1 MFHYSFYGEAI
12 VELLTFTTMNDFQTI
27 NDIVNESVRN
37 SSYYTVAI
45 SSCVF
50 ILYTLIVQLIGYFK
64 GKAKNKPLIEMAEA
78 IKENT
83 ENVVRL
89 NGVLDKTLQGA
100 EKKKV
105 RQCESAIELAF
116 RASLLRIIQE
126 VSSIIAHN
134 NIDKNKEFIVGNIN
148 KLVSNEYY
156 RLYSALAIY
165 EINDVNVASRL
176 KEEWIKEIADNLVDI
191 IYNGQDAMTRITQ
204 VNNRLNVCVNE
215 YSTYINNKTFNT

>member
-1 MFHYSFYGEAI
+1 
-12 VELLTFTTMNDFQTI
+12 MNDFQTV

-83 ENVVRL
+83 ENIVRL

-105 RQCESAIELAF
+105 RQCESAIDLAF
-116 RASLLRIIQE
+116 KASSLRIIQE
-126 VSSIIAHN
+126 AASIIAHN
-134 NIDKNKEFIVGNIN
+134 NIDKNKEFIVSNIN
-148 KLVSNEYY
+148 KFVSTEYY

-176 KEEWIKEIADNLVDI
+176 KEEWIKEIADNIVDI
-191 IYNGQDAMTRITQ
+191 IYNGQDAMTRVTQ
-204 VNNRLNVCVNE
+204 INNRLNVCINE

>member
-1 MFHYSFYGEAI
+1 
-12 VELLTFTTMNDFQTI
+12 MNDFQTV

-83 ENVVRL
+83 ENIVKL
-89 NGVLDKTLQGA
+89 NSVLDKTLQGA

-105 RQCESAIELAF
+105 RQCESAIDLAF
-116 RASLLRIIQE
+116 KASSLRIVQE
-126 VSSIIAHN
+126 TASIIAHN
-134 NIDKNKEFIVGNIN
+134 NIDKNKEFIISNIN
-148 KLVSNEYY
+148 KFVSTEYY

-176 KEEWIKEIADNLVDI
+176 KEEWIKEIADNIVDI
-191 IYNGQDAMTRITQ
+191 IYNGQDAMTRVTQ
-204 VNNRLNVCVNE
+204 INNRLNVCINE

>member
-1 MFHYSFYGEAI
+1 
-12 VELLTFTTMNDFQTI
+12 MNDFQTV

-83 ENVVRL
+83 ENVVKL
-89 NGVLDKTLQGA
+89 NSVLDKTLQGA

-105 RQCESAIELAF
+105 RQCESAIDLAF
-116 RASLLRIIQE
+116 KASSLRIVQE
-126 VSSIIAHN
+126 AASIIAHN

-148 KLVSNEYY
+148 KFVSTEYY

-176 KEEWIKEIADNLVDI
+176 KEEWIKEIADNIVDI

-204 VNNRLNVCVNE
+204 VNNRLNVCINE

>member
-1 MFHYSFYGEAI
+1 
-12 VELLTFTTMNDFQTI
+12 MNDFQTV

-45 SSCVF
+45 SSCVYIF
-50 ILYTLIVQLIGYFK
+50 YTLIVQLIGYFK

-134 NIDKNKEFIVGNIN
+134 NIDKNREFIVGNIN

>member
-1 MFHYSFYGEAI
+1 MDLI
-12 VELLTFTTMNDFQTI
+12 LNVMNDFQTI

-64 GKAKNKPLIEMAEA
+64 GKAKNKPIIEMSKALNEMG
-78 IKENT
+78 ENIMK
-83 ENVVRL
+83 L
-89 NGVLDKTLQGA
+89 NAVLDKTLQGA

-105 RQCESAIELAF
+105 RQCESAIDLAF
-116 RASLLRIIQE
+116 RASSLRIVQE

-148 KLVSNEYY
+148 KFVSNEYY
-156 RLYSALAIY
+156 KLYSALAIY
-165 EINDVNVASRL
+165 EINDINVASRL

-204 VNNRLNVCVNE
+204 VNNRLNVCVSE

>member
-1 MFHYSFYGEAI
+1 
-12 VELLTFTTMNDFQTI
+12 MNDFQTV

-83 ENVVRL
+83 ENIVKL
-89 NGVLDKTLQGA
+89 NSVLDKTLQGA

-116 RASLLRIIQE
+116 RALSLRIIQE
-126 VSSIIAHN
+126 AASIIAHN
-134 NIDKNKEFIVGNIN
+134 NIDKNKEFIVSNIN
-148 KLVSNEYY
+148 KFVSTEYY

-176 KEEWIKEIADNLVDI
+176 KEEWIKEIADNIVDI
-191 IYNGQDAMTRITQ
+191 IYNGQDAMTRVTQ
-204 VNNRLNVCVNE
+204 INNRLNVCINE

>member
-1 MFHYSFYGEAI
+1 
-12 VELLTFTTMNDFQTI
+12 MNDFQTV

-83 ENVVRL
+83 ENIVKL
-89 NGVLDKTLQGA
+89 NSVLDKTLQGA

-105 RQCESAIELAF
+105 RQCESAIDLAF
-116 RASLLRIIQE
+116 KASSLRIVQE
-126 VSSIIAHN
+126 AASIIAHN
-134 NIDKNKEFIVGNIN
+134 NIDKNKEFIISNIN
-148 KLVSNEYY
+148 KFVSTEYY
-156 RLYSALAIY
+156 RLYSALALY

-176 KEEWIKEIADNLVDI
+176 KEEWIKEIADNIIDI
-191 IYNGQDAMTRITQ
+191 IYNGQDAMTRVTQ
-204 VNNRLNVCVNE
+204 INNRLNVCINE

>member
-1 MFHYSFYGEAI
+1 
-12 VELLTFTTMNDFQTI
+12 MNDFQTV

-37 SSYYTVAI
+37 SSYYTVAV

-83 ENVVRL
+83 ENVVKL
-89 NGVLDKTLQGA
+89 NSVLDKTLQGA

-105 RQCESAIELAF
+105 RQCESAIDLAF
-116 RASLLRIIQE
+116 RASSLRIVQE
-126 VSSIIAHN
+126 AASIIAHN
-134 NIDKNKEFIVGNIN
+134 NIDKNKEFIVSNIN
-148 KLVSNEYY
+148 KFVSTEYY

-176 KEEWIKEIADNLVDI
+176 KEEWIKEIADNIVDI
-191 IYNGQDAMTRITQ
+191 IYNGQDAMTRVTQ
-204 VNNRLNVCVNE
+204 INNRLNVCINE

>member
-1 MFHYSFYGEAI
+1 MDLILS
-12 VELLTFTTMNDFQTI
+12 VMNDFQTV

-105 RQCESAIELAF
+105 RQCESAIDLAF
-116 RASLLRIIQE
+116 KASSLRIVQE

-134 NIDKNKEFIVGNIN
+134 NIDKNRDFIVGNIN
-148 KLVSNEYY
+148 KFVSNEYY
-156 RLYSALAIY
+156 KLYSALAIY

>member
-1 MFHYSFYGEAI
+1 
-12 VELLTFTTMNDFQTI
+12 MNDFQTI
-27 NDIVNESVRN
+27 NDIVNESVRY

-105 RQCESAIELAF
+105 RQCESAIDLAF
-116 RASLLRIIQE
+116 KASSLRIVQE
-126 VSSIIAHN
+126 AASIIAHN

>member
-1 MFHYSFYGEAI
+1 
-12 VELLTFTTMNDFQTI
+12 MNDFQTV

-83 ENVVRL
+83 ENIVKL
-89 NGVLDKTLQGA
+89 NSVLDKTLQGA

-105 RQCESAIELAF
+105 RQCESAIDLAF
-116 RASLLRIIQE
+116 KASSLRIVQE

-134 NIDKNKEFIVGNIN
+134 NIDKNRDFIVGNIN
-148 KLVSNEYY
+148 KFVSNEYY
-156 RLYSALAIY
+156 KLYSALAIY

>member
-1 MFHYSFYGEAI
+1 MDLI
-12 VELLTFTTMNDFQTI
+12 LNVMDDFQTV

-83 ENVVRL
+83 ENIVKL
-89 NGVLDKTLQGA
+89 NSVLDKTLQGA

-105 RQCESAIELAF
+105 RQCESAIDLAF
-116 RASLLRIIQE
+116 KASSLRIVQE
-126 VSSIIAHN
+126 AASIIAHN

>member
-1 MFHYSFYGEAI
+1 
-12 VELLTFTTMNDFQTI
+12 MNDFQTV

-83 ENVVRL
+83 ENVVKL
-89 NGVLDKTLQGA
+89 NSVLDKTLQGA

-105 RQCESAIELAF
+105 RQCESAIDLAF
-116 RASLLRIIQE
+116 KASSLRIIQE
-126 VSSIIAHN
+126 AASIIAHN
-134 NIDKNKEFIVGNIN
+134 NIDKNKEFIVSNIN
-148 KLVSNEYY
+148 KFVSTEYY

-176 KEEWIKEIADNLVDI
+176 KEEWIKEIADNIIDI
-191 IYNGQDAMTRITQ
+191 IYNGQDAMTRVTQ
-204 VNNRLNVCVNE
+204 INNRLNVCINE

>member
-1 MFHYSFYGEAI
+1 
-12 VELLTFTTMNDFQTI
+12 MNDFQTV

-116 RASLLRIIQE
+116 RASSLRIIQE
-126 VSSIIAHN
+126 AASIIAHN
-134 NIDKNKEFIVGNIN
+134 NIDKNKEFIVSNIN
-148 KLVSNEYY
+148 KFVSTEYY

-176 KEEWIKEIADNLVDI
+176 KEEWIKEIADNIVDI
-191 IYNGQDAMTRITQ
+191 IYNGQDAMTRVTQ
-204 VNNRLNVCVNE
+204 INNRLNVCINE

>member
-1 MFHYSFYGEAI
+1 MDLI
-12 VELLTFTTMNDFQTI
+12 LNVMNDFQTV

-83 ENVVRL
+83 ENIVKL
-89 NGVLDKTLQGA
+89 NSVLDKTLQGA

-105 RQCESAIELAF
+105 RQCESAIDLAF
-116 RASLLRIIQE
+116 KASSLRIVQE
-126 VSSIIAHN
+126 AASIIAHN
-134 NIDKNKEFIVGNIN
+134 NIDKNKEFIVSNIN
-148 KLVSNEYY
+148 KFVSTEYY

-176 KEEWIKEIADNLVDI
+176 KEEWIKEIADNIVDI
-191 IYNGQDAMTRITQ
+191 IYNGQDAMTRVTQ
-204 VNNRLNVCVNE
+204 INNRLNVCINE

>member
-1 MFHYSFYGEAI
+1 
-12 VELLTFTTMNDFQTI
+12 MNDFQTV

-83 ENVVRL
+83 ENIVKL

-105 RQCESAIELAF
+105 RQCESAIDLAF
-116 RASLLRIIQE
+116 KASSLRIVQE
-126 VSSIIAHN
+126 AASIIAHN
-134 NIDKNKEFIVGNIN
+134 NIDKNKEFIVSNIN
-148 KLVSNEYY
+148 KFVSTEYY

-176 KEEWIKEIADNLVDI
+176 KEEWIKEIADNIVDI
-191 IYNGQDAMTRITQ
+191 IYNGQDAMTRVTQ
-204 VNNRLNVCVNE
+204 INNRLNVCVNE

>member
-1 MFHYSFYGEAI
+1 MDLILS
-12 VELLTFTTMNDFQTI
+12 VMNDFQTV

-83 ENVVRL
+83 ENVVKL
-89 NGVLDKTLQGA
+89 NSVLDKTLQGA

-105 RQCESAIELAF
+105 RQCESAIDLAF
-116 RASLLRIIQE
+116 KASSLRIVQE
-126 VSSIIAHN
+126 AASIIAHN
-134 NIDKNKEFIVGNIN
+134 NIDKNKEFIVSNIN
-148 KLVSNEYY
+148 KFVSTEYY

-176 KEEWIKEIADNLVDI
+176 KEEWIKEIADNIIDI
-191 IYNGQDAMTRITQ
+191 IYNGQDAMTRVTQ
-204 VNNRLNVCVNE
+204 INNRLNVCINE
-215 YSTYINNKTFNT
+215 YSTYVNNKTFNT

>member
-1 MFHYSFYGEAI
+1 
-12 VELLTFTTMNDFQTI
+12 MNDFQTI

-83 ENVVRL
+83 ENIVKL
-89 NGVLDKTLQGA
+89 NSVLDKTLQGA

-116 RASLLRIIQE
+116 RASSLRIVQE
-126 VSSIIAHN
+126 AASIIAHN
-134 NIDKNKEFIVGNIN
+134 NIDKNKEFIVSNIN
-148 KLVSNEYY
+148 KFVSTEYY

-176 KEEWIKEIADNLVDI
+176 KEEWIKEIADNIVDI
-191 IYNGQDAMTRITQ
+191 IYNGQDAMTRVTQ
-204 VNNRLNVCVNE
+204 INNRLNVCINE

>member
-1 MFHYSFYGEAI
+1 MDLI
-12 VELLTFTTMNDFQTI
+12 LNVMNDFQTV

-134 NIDKNKEFIVGNIN
+134 NIDKNREFIVGNIN

>member
-1 MFHYSFYGEAI
+1 
-12 VELLTFTTMNDFQTI
+12 MNDFQTV

-105 RQCESAIELAF
+105 RQCESAIDLAF
-116 RASLLRIIQE
+116 KASSLRIVQE
-126 VSSIIAHN
+126 AASIIAHN
-134 NIDKNKEFIVGNIN
+134 NIDKNKEFIVSNIN
-148 KLVSNEYY
+148 KFVSTEYY

-176 KEEWIKEIADNLVDI
+176 KEEWIKEIADNIVDI

>member
-1 MFHYSFYGEAI
+1 
-12 VELLTFTTMNDFQTI
+12 MNDFQTI
-27 NDIVNESVRN
+27 NDIVDESVRN

>member
-1 MFHYSFYGEAI
+1 
-12 VELLTFTTMNDFQTI
+12 MNDFQTV

-37 SSYYTVAI
+37 SSYYTVAV

-83 ENVVRL
+83 ENIVKL
-89 NGVLDKTLQGA
+89 NSVLDKTLQGA

-105 RQCESAIELAF
+105 RQCESAIDLAF
-116 RASLLRIIQE
+116 KASSLRIVQE
-126 VSSIIAHN
+126 AASIIAHN
-134 NIDKNKEFIVGNIN
+134 NIDKNKEFIVSNIN
-148 KLVSNEYY
+148 KFVSTEYY

-176 KEEWIKEIADNLVDI
+176 KEEWIKEIADNIVDI
-191 IYNGQDAMTRITQ
+191 IYNGQDAMTRVTQ
-204 VNNRLNVCVNE
+204 INNRLNVCINE

>member
-1 MFHYSFYGEAI
+1 
-12 VELLTFTTMNDFQTI
+12 MNDFQTV

-37 SSYYTVAI
+37 SSYYTVAV

-105 RQCESAIELAF
+105 RQCESAIDLAF
-116 RASLLRIIQE
+116 KASSLRIIQE
-126 VSSIIAHN
+126 AASIIAHN

>member
-1 MFHYSFYGEAI
+1 
-12 VELLTFTTMNDFQTI
+12 MNDFQTV

-83 ENVVRL
+83 ENVVKL
-89 NGVLDKTLQGA
+89 NSVLDKTLQGA

-105 RQCESAIELAF
+105 RQCESAIDLAF
-116 RASLLRIIQE
+116 KASSLRIVQE
-126 VSSIIAHN
+126 AASIIAHN
-134 NIDKNKEFIVGNIN
+134 NIDKNKEFIVSNIN
-148 KLVSNEYY
+148 KFVSTEYY

-176 KEEWIKEIADNLVDI
+176 KEEWIKEIADNIIDI
-191 IYNGQDAMTRITQ
+191 IYNGQDAMTRVTQ
-204 VNNRLNVCVNE
+204 INNRLNVCINE

>member
-1 MFHYSFYGEAI
+1 
-12 VELLTFTTMNDFQTI
+12 MNDFQTI

-64 GKAKNKPLIEMAEA
+64 GKAKNKPIIEMSKALSEMG
-78 IKENT
+78 ENIMK
-83 ENVVRL
+83 L
-89 NGVLDKTLQGA
+89 NAVLDKTLQGA

-105 RQCESAIELAF
+105 RQCESAIDLAF

-148 KLVSNEYY
+148 KFVSNEYY
-156 RLYSALAIY
+156 KLYSALAIY
-165 EINDVNVASRL
+165 EINDINVASRL
-176 KEEWIKEIADNLVDI
+176 KEEWIKEIADNIVDI
-191 IYNGQDAMTRITQ
+191 IYNGQDAMTRVTQ
-204 VNNRLNVCVNE
+204 INNRLNVCINE

>member
-1 MFHYSFYGEAI
+1 
-12 VELLTFTTMNDFQTI
+12 MNDFQTV

-83 ENVVRL
+83 ENIVKL

-116 RASLLRIIQE
+116 KASSLRIIQE
-126 VSSIIAHN
+126 AASIIAHN
-134 NIDKNKEFIVGNIN
+134 NIDKNKEFIVSNIN
-148 KLVSNEYY
+148 KFVSTEYY

-176 KEEWIKEIADNLVDI
+176 KEEWIKEIADNIIDI
-191 IYNGQDAMTRITQ
+191 IYNGQDAMTRVTQ
-204 VNNRLNVCVNE
+204 INNRLNVCVNE

>member
-1 MFHYSFYGEAI
+1 
-12 VELLTFTTMNDFQTI
+12 MNDFQTI

-50 ILYTLIVQLIGYFK
+50 ILYTLIVQLISYFK

-105 RQCESAIELAF
+105 RQCESAIDLAF
-116 RASLLRIIQE
+116 KASSLRIVQE
-126 VSSIIAHN
+126 AASIIAHN
-134 NIDKNKEFIVGNIN
+134 NIDKNKEFIVSNIN
-148 KLVSNEYY
+148 KFVSTEYY

-176 KEEWIKEIADNLVDI
+176 KEEWIKEIADNIVDI
-191 IYNGQDAMTRITQ
+191 IYNGQDAMTRVTQ
-204 VNNRLNVCVNE
+204 INNRLNVCINE

>member
-1 MFHYSFYGEAI
+1 MDLILS
-12 VELLTFTTMNDFQTI
+12 VMNDFQTV

-83 ENVVRL
+83 ENIVKL

-105 RQCESAIELAF
+105 RQCESAIDLAF
-116 RASLLRIIQE
+116 KASSLRIVQE
-126 VSSIIAHN
+126 AASIIAHN